1 MWYQAAAMVWCG
13 VAMLVLAAIALFAC
27 AIVMRD
33 AIITIDRKGLFVGA
47 VYVSVAAVFIFN
59 GLMQLI

>member
-13 VAMLVLAAIALFAC
+13 GAMLVLAAIALFAC

-33 AIITIDRKGLFVGA
+33 AVITIDRKGLFVGA
-47 VYVSVAAVFIFN
+47 VYVGVAAVFIFN

>member
-13 VAMLVLAAIALFAC
+13 VAILVLAAIALFAC
-27 AIVMRD
+27 AIVMRN
-33 AIITIDRKGLFVGA
+33 AVITIDRKSLFVGA